1 MNTLIHSDNTWA
13 LWAILVGVAA
23 LSIWLEQRFRWAAK
37 VTGCVIAL
45 ISMMLLSNFGV
56 IPTESAV
63 YDTVWDYVVPLAIP
77 LLLFQCNIKRIGRES
92 GRLLLIFLIG
102 SVGTTVGAL
111 GGFFLLHNLFP
122 ELYKVAAMF
131 TGTYIGCSVNFVAM
145 ADTFGASGQMSS
157 QAVVADN
164 LLMALYFFVLIA
176 MPSIAFFRR
185 HYAHPLV
192 DQVEAGQDLPWAIG
206 EVKAGP
212 VLLPQGGGH
221 TDVAPPLPLS
231 EVLRLPHG
239 GAGVHRR
246 GGIEGQESPQP
257 VGVVIVAVGE
267 DGQLHP
273 RQVHPQG
280 SGVLDEPARGRPVQ
294 QDAVSPVGQ
303 VEGQAVL
310 VEQAGGGGILHQNC
324 DAHGAPPFRFR
335 CGPPAPG

>member
-1 MNTLIHSDNTWA
+1 MTSLIHSDNTWA

-45 ISMMLLSNFGV
+45 IAMMLLSNFGV

-131 TGTYIGCSVNFVAM
+131 TGTYIGGSVNFVAM

-164 LLMALYFFVLIA
+164 LLMVLYFFVLIA

-192 DQVEAGQDLPWAIG
+192 DQVEAGQGGSAG
-206 EVKAGP
+206 EFWKARP
-212 VLLPQGGGH
+212 ISLQNISFDIAATFL
-221 TDVAPPLPLS
+221 
-231 EVLRLPHG
+231 
-239 GAGVHRR
+239 
-246 GGIEGQESPQP
+246 
-257 VGVVIVAVGE
+257 IVAVSTAIANFFA
-267 DGQLHP
+267 QFFPP
-273 RQVHPQG
+273 R
-280 SGVLDEPARGRPVQ
+280 AR
-294 QDAVSPVGQ
+294 ALSSTSCW
-303 VEGQAVL
+303 ATST
-310 VEQAGGGGILHQNC
+310 
-324 DAHGAPPFRFR
+324 
-335 CGPPAPG
+335 

>member
-23 LSIWLEQRFRWAAK
+23 LSIWLEQRFRWAAR

-45 ISMMLLSNFGV
+45 IAMMLLSNFGV

-131 TGTYIGCSVNFVAM
+131 TGTYIGGSVNFVAM

-176 MPSIAFFRR
+176 MPSIAFFRK

-192 DQVEAGQDLPWAIG
+192 DQVEAGQGGSAGEFWKARPSRCRISPLISPPPSSSWRSRPRSQTFSPSFSPPRARALSSTSCWA
-206 EVKAGP
+206 
-212 VLLPQGGGH
+212 
-221 TDVAPPLPLS
+221 T
-231 EVLRLPHG
+231 
-239 GAGVHRR
+239 
-246 GGIEGQESPQP
+246 
-257 VGVVIVAVGE
+257 
-267 DGQLHP
+267 
-273 RQVHPQG
+273 
-280 SGVLDEPARGRPVQ
+280 
-294 QDAVSPVGQ
+294 
-303 VEGQAVL
+303 
-310 VEQAGGGGILHQNC
+310 NT
-324 DAHGAPPFRFR
+324 
-335 CGPPAPG
+335 

>member
-45 ISMMLLSNFGV
+45 IAMMLLSNFGV

-131 TGTYIGCSVNFVAM
+131 TGTYIGGSVNFVAM

-176 MPSIAFFRR
+176 MPSIAFFRK

-192 DQVEAGQDLPWAIG
+192 D
-206 EVKAGP
+206 
-212 VLLPQGGGH
+212 
-221 TDVAPPLPLS
+221 
-231 EVLRLPHG
+231 
-239 GAGVHRR
+239 HR
-246 GGIEGQESPQP
+246 
-257 VGVVIVAVGE
+257 
-267 DGQLHP
+267 
-273 RQVHPQG
+273 
-280 SGVLDEPARGRPVQ
+280 
-294 QDAVSPVGQ
+294 
-303 VEGQAVL
+303 
-310 VEQAGGGGILHQNC
+310 GILEC
-324 DAHGAPPFRFR
+324 KAHLA
-335 CGPPAPG
+335 AKYLL

>member
-1 MNTLIHSDNTWA
+1 MTSLIHSDNTWA

-111 GGFFLLHNLFP
+111 SGFFLLHNLFP

-131 TGTYIGCSVNFVAM
+131 TGTYIGGSVNFVAM

-164 LLMALYFFVLIA
+164 LLMAL
-176 MPSIAFFRR
+176 
-185 HYAHPLV
+185 
-192 DQVEAGQDLPWAIG
+192 
-206 EVKAGP
+206 
-212 VLLPQGGGH
+212 
-221 TDVAPPLPLS
+221 
-231 EVLRLPHG
+231 
-239 GAGVHRR
+239 
-246 GGIEGQESPQP
+246 
-257 VGVVIVAVGE
+257 
-267 DGQLHP
+267 
-273 RQVHPQG
+273 
-280 SGVLDEPARGRPVQ
+280 
-294 QDAVSPVGQ
+294 
-303 VEGQAVL
+303 
-310 VEQAGGGGILHQNC
+310 C
-324 DAHGAPPFRFR
+324 
-335 CGPPAPG
+335 

>member
-45 ISMMLLSNFGV
+45 IAMMLLSNFGV

-131 TGTYIGCSVNFVAM
+131 TGTYIGGSVNFVAM

-192 DQVEAGQDLPWAIG
+192 DQVEAGQGGSTG
-206 EVKAGP
+206 EFWNAKPISLQNISFDIAATF
-212 VLLPQGGGH
+212 L
-221 TDVAPPLPLS
+221 
-231 EVLRLPHG
+231 
-239 GAGVHRR
+239 
-246 GGIEGQESPQP
+246 
-257 VGVVIVAVGE
+257 IVAVSTAIANFFARQEIGE
-267 DGQLHP
+267 AIRREQKAIHRLCQP
-273 RQVHPQG
+273 
-280 SGVLDEPARGRPVQ
+280 RPVTHQ
-294 QDAVSPVGQ
+294 RVSKVKRIPVQ
-303 VEGQAVL
+303 KLYARSL
-310 VEQAGGGGILHQNC
+310 IYLA
-324 DAHGAPPFRFR
+324 FRNAAEKLLF
-335 CGPPAPG
+335 